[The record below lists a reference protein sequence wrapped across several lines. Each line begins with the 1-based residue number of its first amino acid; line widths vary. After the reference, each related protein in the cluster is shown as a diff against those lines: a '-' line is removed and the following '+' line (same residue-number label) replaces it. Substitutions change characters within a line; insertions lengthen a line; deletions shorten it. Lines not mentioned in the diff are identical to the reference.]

1 MPSVALLCIT
11 GSFVAGGGLFA
22 VATMMVCGILG
33 YLMRKL
39 DFSIIAFILGFI
51 LGPMVERSLRHT
63 VILLDDAEALLGHPF
78 LILMLALS
86 LVAVFWLGRRP
97 SRGLGQ

>member
-1 MPSVALLCIT
+1 
-11 GSFVAGGGLFA
+11 
-22 VATMMVCGILG
+22 MMVFGILG

-63 VILLDDAEALLGHPF
+63 VILFEDASDILGHPF
-78 LILMLALS
+78 LIAMLVVSAG
-86 LVAVFWLGRRP
+86 AVFWLGRRP
-97 SRGLGQ
+97 RRSPVE